1 MQTAVGSNE
10 FGTSLR
16 SVLDYSFS
24 TPLKRVQIAETS
36 APTNR
41 FRRVVNDLLQG
52 KQIKLVAVGGVA
64 TNGSNA
70 SNPGS
75 NDYIAIYANYLM
87 RAFPGAKVEVQRQS
101 VGLAPSPVVA
111 GCVSTFMPD
120 DADLVLLEMTA
131 NDAIILDP
139 SISGSQP
146 AMAYEV
152 LVRQALSGSKKPAV
166 MLAQVRT
173 GLMPGWLTRLTHQLL
188 QVQQQVPA
196 ATPLHGV
203 SRQEGV
209 THIALLLT
217 MVVQC
222 RGWCAWSIQ

>member
-1 MQTAVGSNE
+1 MKGRTNSSRLALLCSILLAAAACLATAQVAVGSDWDAYNQARMQTSVGSNS

-24 TPLKRVQIAETS
+24 TPLNRVQIAETS

-41 FRRVVNDLLQG
+41 LRRVVNDLLSG

-75 NDYIAIYANYLM
+75 NDYVAIYANYLM
-87 RAFPGAKVEVQRQS
+87 RAFPGAKVVVHRQS

-111 GCVSTFMPD
+111 GCISSMIPS
-120 DADLVLLEMTA
+120 DADLILLEMTA

-139 SISGSQP
+139 SISGSQS
-146 AMAYEV
+146 AMSYEA
-152 LVRQALSGSKKPAV
+152 LVRMALSGSNKPAV
-166 MLAQVRT
+166 MLAQVR
-173 GLMPGWLTRLTHQLL
+173 LAMLL
-188 QVQQQVPA
+188 P
-196 ATPLHGV
+196 
-203 SRQEGV
+203 
-209 THIALLLT
+209 
-217 MVVQC
+217 
-222 RGWCAWSIQ
+222 